1 MLRTVLEMTVREGC
15 EEEFRAAWLE
25 TAEEAARL
33 PGSVTQALLR
43 DPRQPRTHLIM
54 ADWADRA
61 ALEAFQNSSE
71 RERLSAR
78 LEPFR
83 ENARKRVLEVVQH
96 VPTNATTATTTTTA
110 PPLKGDPS

>member
-15 EEEFRAAWLE
+15 EAEFRAAWLE
-25 TAEEAARL
+25 TAQAAARL
-33 PGSVTQALLR
+33 PGSVGQTLLR
-43 DPRQPRTHLIM
+43 DPHRPRTHLIM

-61 ALEAFQNSSE
+61 ALEAFRTSPA

-83 ENARKRVLEVVQH
+83 ESARKRVLEAVQH
-96 VPTNATTATTTTTA
+96 VSATT
-110 PPLKGDPS
+110 PLEGDPS